1 MMRNRQIEKMCRC
14 GGRIMSG
21 TRRTQMT
28 RQLFRDSLIELL
40 QTKPFQKITVKEICE
55 QADLNRTTFYLHYD
69 DQDQLLDDIVGV
81 FKEGLDRYF
90 PPISDKTDRI
100 NRLNEYLLYVKE
112 NYKIFR
118 ILMSNDQAV
127 GKRKKILEDLLSER
141 ISAHKPKDS
150 LPEGKYIYYFILEG
164 SISMV
169 LHWID
174 YNFDLRPEDLARQI
188 DELCYPVFERYFC

>member
-1 MMRNRQIEKMCRC
+1 
-14 GGRIMSG
+14 MSS

-28 RQLFRDSLIELL
+28 RKLFRDALIELL

-69 DQDQLLDDIVGV
+69 DLDQLLDEIVEN

-90 PPISDKTDRI
+90 PPISDETDRI
-100 NRLNEYLLYVKE
+100 NRLNEYISYVKD
-112 NYKIFR
+112 NYKVFR

-127 GKRKKILEDLLSER
+127 GKRKKILTDLLGER
-141 ISAHKPKDS
+141 VNSHHAQGRH
-150 LPEGKYIYYFILEG
+150 PEGRYIYYFILDG
-164 SISMV
+164 SISMI

-174 YNFDLRPEDLARQI
+174 NKFDLSPDALARQI
-188 DELCYPVFERYFC
+188 DALCYPVYEHYFG